1 MTWHVCT
8 PKIQYKFPL
17 YTHCA
22 CGRGHI
28 EPKPS
33 LMGDPGFA
41 KSHHYAA
48 SFRHEQDG
56 DIWDGDVL
64 REWATEKRSV
74 MSYYTCICTF
84 YVH

>member
-1 MTWHVCT
+1 
-8 PKIQYKFPL
+8 
-17 YTHCA
+17 
-22 CGRGHI
+22 
-28 EPKPS
+28 
-33 LMGDPGFA
+33 MGDPGFA